1 MLRIVATCALLLVAA
16 RAHAQA
22 SATLTLAS
30 DDRYRGVSLS
40 GSRPVLQLD
49 VGVDDAAGDY
59 AGAFASNARLD
70 GHDTL
75 RWQVYGGRAGRF
87 AGGAS
92 WDVGLRYT
100 GFANLSGY
108 GYPELYAGIA
118 GRRLGARV
126 AYAWDYFGN
135 RTDAL
140 YLGLDGEQPLSTRVR
155 LLGHVGW
162 LRMAGDGDATHASDA
177 RAGIAVHVGALD
189 VQLARTLLWTD
200 RRRYRYGYARD
211 GYPVGADAL
220 GDAWVVSLSRA
231 W

>member
-1 MLRIVATCALLLVAA
+1 MLRIVADGGLLLVAMH
-16 RAHAQA
+16 AHAQA

-40 GSRPVLQLD
+40 DGRPVLQLD
-49 VGVDDAAGDY
+49 VGVDDVAGDY
-59 AGAFASNARLD
+59 AGVFASNARLD
-70 GHDTL
+70 GHDAL

-87 AGGAS
+87 AGGAN
-92 WDVGLRYT
+92 WDVGVRYT
-100 GFANLSGY
+100 GFANASGY
-108 GYPELYAGIA
+108 GYPELYAGIS

-126 AYAWDYFGN
+126 AYAWRYFG
-135 RTDAL
+135 TGAGAL
-140 YLGLDGEQPLSTRVR
+140 YAGLDGEQPLSARVR

-162 LRMAGDGDATHASDA
+162 LRMAGDGDARRAGDA
-177 RAGIAVHVGALD
+177 RAGIAVHLGALD

-200 RRRYRYGYARD
+200 RRRYRYGYAQG
-211 GYPVGADAL
+211 GYPVEPDAL